1 MNGIEI
7 LLDILVVY
15 FVAILSV
22 LIVKKL
28 NQTPIIGYLIAGM
41 IIGPSA
47 LHIVTSH
54 ENVEFLAEI
63 GVIFFLFIVGLE
75 FPMEKMNEMKKLL
88 FGVGG
93 GQVLLC
99 SFTFFLILSFLT
111 GFAGNQ
117 AIFIGLLFSISST
130 AIVMK
135 LIIERSE
142 QNSLYGRTSLAV
154 LLFQDLMIVP
164 IMILIPILAGSG
176 ESSIMKVLLIALVK
190 ATATIGLLFI
200 IARYIFKPLITS
212 IVKQR
217 NPELF
222 IITILFICLGT
233 AVLTNQAGFS
243 MILGA
248 FIAGLLLSDT
258 EFKHHTIAEFL
269 PFRDSL
275 LPIFF
280 VSVGM
285 LVDLHYLVS
294 HIGTVFGFFLLLV
307 IVKIVVMMLVL
318 RVMNYPLRPLL
329 TTSLALAQVGEF
341 SFVLLLQGKNV
352 GLLDIDLYQSLLS
365 AVVLSMLVT
374 PFLINNS
381 TALFFKL
388 AKYPI
393 LSKIFPAVSIEDA
406 EEKGSIL
413 DDHVIVCGYGVTGR
427 NIVRSL
433 KTFDIPY
440 IVLELNWSNV
450 ELGLKEGDNIIYA
463 DASRWEILAGV
474 GLKKARALV
483 MAISEVD
490 AVLGTV
496 KVARRINP
504 ELFILVRSRYVGN
517 LPRFEQAGANLV
529 ITEEFETSL
538 RIISEL
544 MGRFDFSQGEV
555 DMLVQD
561 IRMDHYTLF
570 KTFPAGRNSEN
581 KSREGNLL

>member
-1 MNGIEI
+1 MHGIEI

-15 FVAILSV
+15 FVAIISV
-22 LIVKKL
+22 FVVKKL

-47 LHIVTSH
+47 LHIVASN

-75 FPMEKMNEMKKLL
+75 FPMEKMNEMKRLL

-93 GQVLLC
+93 LQFSLC
-99 SFTFFLILSFLT
+99 TLFFFIILCFIADFSGYQSL
-111 GFAGNQ
+111 
-117 AIFIGLLFSISST
+117 FIGLLFSISST

-164 IMILIPILAGSG
+164 VMILIPILAGNSN
-176 ESSIMKVLLIALVK
+176 ESTIRVLAIALLK
-190 ATATIGLLFI
+190 AAAVVGVLFL

-285 LVDLHYLVS
+285 LVDLAYLFS
-294 HIGTVFGFFLLLV
+294 HIFSVFGFFLLLV
-307 IVKIVVMMLVL
+307 VVKIMVMAVVLKI
-318 RVMNYPLRPLL
+318 MNYPLRPLL

-341 SFVLLLQGKNV
+341 AFVLLLQGKDA
-352 GLLDIDLYQSLLS
+352 GILGADLYQSLLS
-365 AVVLSMLVT
+365 AVVLSMLIT
-374 PFLINNS
+374 PFLINHS

-388 AKYPI
+388 SKYPL
-393 LSKIFPAVSIEDA
+393 LSKIFPAVSIDEA
-406 EEKGSIL
+406 EEKGGKL
-413 DDHVIVCGYGVTGR
+413 EGHVIVCGYGVTGR

-450 ELGLKEGDNIIYA
+450 EIGLKEGDNIIYA
-463 DASRWEILAGV
+463 DAGRWEILAGV

-483 MAISEVD
+483 MAMSEVD

-496 KVARRINP
+496 KVARKTNKN
-504 ELFILVRSRYVGN
+504 LFILVRSRYIGN
-517 LPRFEQAGANLV
+517 LHRFEKAGANLV

-544 MGRFDFSQGEV
+544 MGRFDFSPGEI
-555 DMLVQD
+555 DMLIQD
-561 IRMDHYTLF
+561 IRMDHYALF
-570 KTFPAGRNSEN
+570 NTFPAGRSAER
-581 KSREGNLL
+581 KQETGNLL